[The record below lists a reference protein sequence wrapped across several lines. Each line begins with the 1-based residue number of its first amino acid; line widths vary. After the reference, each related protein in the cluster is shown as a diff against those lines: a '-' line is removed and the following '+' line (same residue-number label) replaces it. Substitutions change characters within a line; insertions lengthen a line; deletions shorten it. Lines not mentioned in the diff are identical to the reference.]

1 MMISTGESHTNDEK
15 RNQKE
20 TAQALVEEGKGV
32 LYNRNEELVRKY
44 FYFSILKRTFITHTL
59 VGTTTPERR
68 IR

>member
-44 FYFSILKRTFITHTL
+44 FYISILKRTFITHTH
-59 VGTTTPERR
+59 THTHS
-68 IR
+68 